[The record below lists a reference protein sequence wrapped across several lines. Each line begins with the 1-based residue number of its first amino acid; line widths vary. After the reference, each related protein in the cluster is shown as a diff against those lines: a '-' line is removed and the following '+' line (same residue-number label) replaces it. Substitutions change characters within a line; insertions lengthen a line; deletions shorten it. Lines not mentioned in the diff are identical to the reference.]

1 MSGARWFLAVCW
13 LAASPG
19 RASDAAV
26 VAPRSDRRGE
36 RIVVIADDVERA
48 SRVEASLRARGLVPL
63 EPAEREGLG
72 EGPPRRQGDRE
83 RVRTLLLSARGAWR
97 RLELDTAAALVNDAI
112 DEALALDRPEDQLA
126 AIVDALLFRAGLN
139 TRRDTPDDGR
149 ADLILASRLEPSREA
164 LDPALHPPSLL
175 QAWTSARAAALGA
188 DLHLVVVRPRVV
200 SEARVDAELLVDGK
214 PVVTQGGVLEL
225 RAGPHLLTVRA
236 PGCRSISRVVDV
248 NGTGLAFEDVLVA
261 DALIAARQAAL
272 ASLRAGDRT
281 ALTRLQTSLD
291 VELIASIGDTSGVVV
306 QRAGRDPQHLD
317 VDVHAPGP
325 VLADAIAAA
334 TLSLDDRDDA
344 GVDPV
349 ERTSTI
355 WWALGATGV
364 VAVVG
369 AATLGAWLIW
379 PGEPPPPPPRPAT
392 VSCCGL

>member
-1 MSGARWFLAVCW
+1 
-13 LAASPG
+13 
-19 RASDAAV
+19 
-26 VAPRSDRRGE
+26 
-36 RIVVIADDVERA
+36 
-48 SRVEASLRARGLVPL
+48 
-63 EPAEREGLG
+63 
-72 EGPPRRQGDRE
+72 
-83 RVRTLLLSARGAWR
+83 
-97 RLELDTAAALVNDAI
+97 
-112 DEALALDRPEDQLA
+112 
-126 AIVDALLFRAGLN
+126 
-139 TRRDTPDDGR
+139 
-149 ADLILASRLEPSREA
+149 
-164 LDPALHPPSLL
+164 
-175 QAWTSARAAALGA
+175 
-188 DLHLVVVRPRVV
+188 
-200 SEARVDAELLVDGK
+200 
-214 PVVTQGGVLEL
+214 
-225 RAGPHLLTVRA
+225 VRA

-306 QRAGRDPQHLD
+306 QRAGRDPQRLD

-334 TLSLDDRDDA
+334 TLSLDDA

-349 ERTSTI
+349 ERNSTML
-355 WWALGATGV
+355 WALGATGV

-369 AATLGAWLIW
+369 AVTLGAWLTW